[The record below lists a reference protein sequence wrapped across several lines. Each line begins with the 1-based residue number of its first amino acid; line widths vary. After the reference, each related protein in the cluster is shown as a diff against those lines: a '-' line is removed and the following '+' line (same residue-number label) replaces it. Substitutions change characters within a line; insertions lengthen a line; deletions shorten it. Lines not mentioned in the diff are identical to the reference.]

1 VRIVLRAVSGFVVLA
16 AAVVA
21 LAPATLLDGALAA
34 HTGDRLHLVDA
45 RGLWWHGEGAL
56 ATGDGMTRLPLAW
69 HVAFVPLL
77 TGKLVVALRAGDDGA
92 APTGIVTLAEGTVDV
107 RDLHVVAPAALLP
120 ALVPAVKAVA
130 LRGDVDLRAPSF
142 TWRGTGGAGTFAVT
156 WDHAR
161 IGAGPLVVDLGQVTA
176 NGALAGDGLAGTV
189 RGSGGDVTID
199 GTLGVS
205 AGVMRASLELTPAPG
220 APDAVRAVLP
230 LLGPVDQAGRV
241 AIEWRSD
248 PR

>member
-34 HTGDRLHLVDA
+34 RTGDRLHLVDA

-92 APTGIVTLAEGTVDV
+92 APTGTVALAEGRIDV

-142 TWRGTGGAGTFAVT
+142 TWRGTRGAGTFAAT
-156 WDHAR
+156 WEHAR
-161 IGAGPLVVDLGQVTA
+161 VGAGPWVVDLGHVTA
-176 NGALAGDGLAGTV
+176 NGAPAGDGLAGTV
-189 RGSGGDVTID
+189 RGAGGDVTID
-199 GTLGVS
+199 GTLDVS
-205 AGVMRASLELTPAPG
+205 AGIMRASLEVAPAPG
-220 APDAVRAVLP
+220 ASDAVRAMLP

-241 AIEWRSD
+241 AIAWRSD
-248 PR
+248 RR